1 MPGSFLSS
9 SINRDIGSANRDIRQ
24 SSFTSIVILSAAF
37 FPFVQDDKRK
47 GRHLE
52 SADAEPTQHAADGGL
67 HHRIDLACGFVHRG
81 KNQIL
86 QHLDVARLH
95 HLRIDTQTK
104 ELLAAIHFRRDRA
117 ATRRGFDYGLLHFF
131 LQRVVLRFRFRHQ
144 ILQIESAHSG
154 FSASPCSQSPYE
166 SAPRIFPA
174 CAARRDLV
182 LPGCGLRHWKPCR
195 TALLPRVAF
204 LRWSRSLRP
213 GPSSASPPDREL
225 RWPLRLPAAWLPR
238 SATYQLP
245 WPKPRPR

>member
-24 SSFTSIVILSAAF
+24 SSFTSIVIQSAKF
-37 FPFVQDDKRK
+37 LHFVQDDKGK

-52 SADAEPTQHAADGGL
+52 SADAEPTQHAANRGL

-86 QHLDVARLH
+86 QHFDVARLH
-95 HLRIDTQTK
+95 RLRIDTQTK
-104 ELLAAIHFRRDRA
+104 ELLAAIHFRRDRS
-117 ATRRGFDYGLLHFF
+117 ATRRGFDYRLLHFL
-131 LQRVVLRFRFRHQ
+131 LQRVVLGFRFRHQ
-144 ILQIESAHSG
+144 ILQIESAHGG

-174 CAARRDLV
+174 CAAPRDLV
-182 LPGCGLRHWKPCR
+182 LPGCGLRHWRPCR
-195 TALLPRVAF
+195 TALLRLVAF
-204 LRWSRSLRP
+204 LRWSRSLRQ
-213 GPSSASPPDREL
+213 GLSSASPPAREL
-225 RWPLRLPAAWLPR
+225 RWPKRLPAVWPRR

-245 WPKPRPR
+245 LPKPRR